1 MPKNKIY
8 CSDCGCEME
17 RDERLYF
24 FQSYWLCRDCL
35 ENELQDLSTDD
46 LIALLD
52 IDSRPAEDFCY

>member
-17 RDERLYF
+17 RDELLYSF
-24 FQSYWLCRDCL
+24 NNRWLCRDCL
-35 ENELQDLSTDD
+35 EYDLQDLSADD

-52 IDSRPAEDFCY
+52 IESRPAEDFYY